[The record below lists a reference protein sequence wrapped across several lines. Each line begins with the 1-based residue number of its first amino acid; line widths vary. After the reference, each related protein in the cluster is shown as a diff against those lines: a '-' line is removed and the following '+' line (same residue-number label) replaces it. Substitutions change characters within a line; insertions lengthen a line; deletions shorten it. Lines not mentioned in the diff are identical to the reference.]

1 MKKVVMSPRPAPI
14 RALREEASGLSADPE
29 RLAELAAHGSKSV
42 RLEVA
47 CNKVTPW
54 QVLVLLTG
62 DPDEQIRVNAAGNVN
77 TVVEAQEQLSMSAD
91 KWVRAILAHTYARS
105 PGSLARSIQLRL
117 AEDDFLETRTRIA
130 ETTNFLDIFES
141 FMSDPI
147 AGIRASC
154 AANPR
159 IDREQMERLVT
170 DRSAGVRAATIARG
184 CLYPDDEQ
192 LIRLARD
199 RSKGVQWAALFR
211 ADAPLE
217 VVEVIAKES
226 DEFNRRQAASTLA
239 NLELHRSQHNVEW
252 RANERAR
259 ATPGA
264 FETDTGS

>member
-1 MKKVVMSPRPAPI
+1 MSSRPAPI
-14 RALREEASGLSADPE
+14 RVLRDEASDEQTDPQ
-29 RLAELAAHGSKSV
+29 RLAELAAHPSKSV

-47 CNKVTPW
+47 CNQVTPW
-54 QVLVLLTG
+54 QVLVQLTD

-77 TVVEAQEQLSMSAD
+77 TVVEAQEQLSLSSD

-105 PGSLARSIQLRL
+105 PGSLSRAIQLRL

-170 DRSAGVRAATIARG
+170 DRSAGVRAATIVRG

-192 LIRLARD
+192 LLRLARD
-199 RSKGVQWAALFR
+199 RSKGVQWAALCR

-217 VVEVIAKES
+217 AVEIIAQES
-226 DEFNRRQAASTLA
+226 DEFNRRQAERTLA
-239 NLELHRSQHNVEW
+239 NLELHRSQQNIEW

-259 ATPGA
+259 ATPGL
-264 FETDTGS
+264 FETRSTE